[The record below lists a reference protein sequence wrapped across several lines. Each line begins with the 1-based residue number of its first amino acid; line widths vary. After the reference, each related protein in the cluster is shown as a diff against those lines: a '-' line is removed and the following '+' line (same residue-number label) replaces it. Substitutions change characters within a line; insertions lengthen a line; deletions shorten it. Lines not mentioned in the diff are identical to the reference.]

1 MAQLATT
8 PTGAPVLRD
17 LPSGPPSA
25 EAESVPKYQQ
35 PNFDP
40 AKYLL
45 VVENLRTYFH
55 TSEGTSKAVDGVSFA
70 IGKGQTL
77 GIVGE
82 SGCGKSVTSLSIMR
96 LIQSPPGKIEG
107 GQIFYRGQNLLD
119 LPERDMRKVRG
130 NKISMIFQ
138 EPMTSLNP
146 VFTVGD
152 QIGEAFRVHRG
163 MGKRESIRE
172 AVRML
177 DLVRIPSAQ
186 QRVRE
191 YPHQMS
197 GGMRQRVMIAMALAC
212 NPDLLIA
219 DEPTTALDV
228 TVQAQILN
236 LMEDLK
242 EEFGSSIMMI
252 THDLGVIAEISDH
265 VAVMYAGQI
274 VEYADVNSLFAEPLH
289 PYTLGLLKSIP
300 RIDEIKQ
307 QKKLYSIEGNVPDPS
322 LHPAGC
328 RFHPRCP
335 YATAEC
341 TQGVPPLYEV
351 SPSHSVRCIHWD
363 RVAKDRAANTLP

>member
-1 MAQLATT
+1 MPHFNQAHL
-8 PTGAPVLRD
+8 D
-17 LPSGPPSA
+17 
-25 EAESVPKYQQ
+25 
-35 PNFDP
+35 PNQF
-40 AKYLL
+40 LL
-45 VVENLRTYFH
+45 VLDDLKTYFH
-55 TSEGTSKAVDGVSFA
+55 TSEGTYKAVDGVSFA
-70 IGKGQTL
+70 IAKGQTL
-77 GIVGE
+77 GVVGE

-107 GQIFYRGQNLLD
+107 GKIYFKGQDVLTLSD
-119 LPERDMRKVRG
+119 REMRKIRG

-146 VFTVGD
+146 VFTIGD
-152 QIGEAFRVHRG
+152 QIGEVFRVHRG
-163 MGKRESIRE
+163 MNKRESIQE

-177 DLVRIPSAQ
+177 ELVRIPSAA

-236 LMEDLK
+236 LMEELK
-242 EEFGSSIMMI
+242 EQFGSSIMMI
-252 THDLGVIAEISDH
+252 THDLGVIAEISDF
-265 VAVMYAGQI
+265 VAVMYAGQV
-274 VEYADVNSLFAEPLH
+274 VEYGDVKTLFREPLH

-300 RIDEIKQ
+300 RIDEIRE

-335 YATAEC
+335 FATVEC
-341 TQGVPPLYEV
+341 TQAVPPLFEA
-351 SPSHSVRCIHWD
+351 SPGHTVRCIHWD
-363 RVAKDRAANTLP
+363 RTAQQVVHRGGPAAPHAPVS

>member
-1 MAQLATT
+1 MTHLAIT
-8 PTGAPVLRD
+8 PAGSPVVRD

-35 PNFDP
+35 PKFDP
-40 AKYLL
+40 TQYLL
-45 VVENLRTYFH
+45 VVDDLKTYFH
-55 TSEGTSKAVDGVSFA
+55 TSEGTYKSVDGVSFA

-77 GIVGE
+77 GVVGE

-96 LIQSPPGKIEG
+96 LIQSPPGKIENG
-107 GQIFYRGQNLLD
+107 RIYYRGQNLLE

-146 VFTVGD
+146 VFTIGD
-152 QIGEAFRVHRG
+152 QIGEVFRVHRG
-163 MGKRESIRE
+163 MSKRESIRE

-177 DLVRIPSAQ
+177 DMVRIPSAQ

-242 EEFGSSIMMI
+242 EQFGSSIMMI
-252 THDLGVIAEISDH
+252 THDLGVIAEISDY

-274 VEYADVNSLFAEPLH
+274 VEYSDVKSLYSQPLH

-363 RVAKDRAANTLP
+363 RVAQDRAANTLP

>member
-1 MAQLATT
+1 MA
-8 PTGAPVLRD
+8 APVAAPEGIVRPG
-17 LPSGPPSA
+17 LPSDPPSEKA
-25 EAESVPKYQQ
+25 MSVPQYQQ
-35 PNFDP
+35 LHMNPDEH
-40 AKYLL
+40 LL
-45 VVENLRTYFH
+45 VVDDLKTYFH
-55 TSEGTSKAVDGVSFA
+55 TSEGTYKSVDGVSFA
-70 IGKGQTL
+70 IKKGQTL
-77 GIVGE
+77 GVVGE
-82 SGCGKSVTSLSIMR
+82 SGCGKSVTSLSILR
-96 LIQSPPGKIEG
+96 LIASPPGKIEG
-107 GQIFYRGQNLLD
+107 GKIYYNGQNLLD
-119 LPERDMRKVRG
+119 LSEREMRRIRG

-152 QIGEAFRVHRG
+152 QIGEVFRVHRG
-163 MGKRESIRE
+163 MNRREAERESIR
-172 AVRML
+172 ML
-177 DLVRIPSAQ
+177 ELVKIPSAA
-186 QRVRE
+186 QRVKE

-252 THDLGVIAEISDH
+252 THDLGVIAEISDF

-274 VEYADVNSLFAEPLH
+274 VEYSDVKSLFDNPGH
-289 PYTLGLLKSIP
+289 PYTVGLLKSIP

-322 LHPAGC
+322 SHPAGC
-328 RFHPRCP
+328 RFHTRCP
-335 YATAEC
+335 YATVEC
-341 TQGVPPLYEV
+341 TKAVPPLFEV
-351 SPSHSVRCIHWD
+351 SAGHMVRCIHWD
-363 RVAKDRAANTLP
+363 KVQQ

>member
-1 MAQLATT
+1 MPETTATPPAPAISIPGGNGNRIDPSRHLLA
-8 PTGAPVLRD
+8 
-17 LPSGPPSA
+17 
-25 EAESVPKYQQ
+25 
-35 PNFDP
+35 
-40 AKYLL
+40 
-45 VVENLRTYFH
+45 VEELKTYFH
-55 TSEGTSKAVDGVSFA
+55 TSEATYRSVDGVTFVLDK
-70 IGKGQTL
+70 GKTL

-82 SGCGKSVTSLSIMR
+82 SGCGKSVTSLSILR
-96 LIQSPPGKIEG
+96 LIQEPPGRIEG
-107 GQIFYRGQNLLD
+107 GSIHFNNVDLLK
-119 LPERDMRKVRG
+119 LSEREMRKIRG

-152 QIGEAFRVHRG
+152 QIGEVFRVHKNMSR
-163 MGKRESIRE
+163 RAAVQE
-172 AVRML
+172 AIRML
-177 DLVRIPSAQ
+177 ELVKIPSAA
-186 QRVRE
+186 QRVHD

-242 EEFGSSIMMI
+242 AQFESSIIMI

-274 VEYADVNSLFAEPLH
+274 VEYADVKTLFANPLH
-289 PYTLGLLKSIP
+289 PYTHGLMKSIP
-300 RIDEIKQ
+300 RIDEIRQ

-322 LHPAGC
+322 QHPVGC

-335 YATAEC
+335 YATLEC
-341 TQGVPPLYEV
+341 KEAVPELKRV
-351 SPSHSVRCIHWD
+351 NDSHTVRCIHWD
-363 RVAKDRAANTLP
+363 RIAQENKARGATL